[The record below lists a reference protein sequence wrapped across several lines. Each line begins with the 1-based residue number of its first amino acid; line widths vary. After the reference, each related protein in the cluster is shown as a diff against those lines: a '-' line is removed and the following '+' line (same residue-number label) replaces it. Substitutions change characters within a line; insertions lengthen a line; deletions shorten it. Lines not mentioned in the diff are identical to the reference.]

1 MIIDKNINSLL
12 SIDDT
17 NLDWEINWSIAF
29 PEGEQR
35 IEVQV
40 NFWNL
45 IEGEQVNKNHR
56 VLYIP
61 TGEVSDDV
69 SFSRT
74 DIKNI
79 FFQAHPYLQK

>member
-17 NLDWEINWSIAF
+17 NLDWEIDWTINF
-29 PEGEQR
+29 PEGAQR

-45 IEGEQVNKNHR
+45 INNEKVNKNHR

-61 TGEVSDDV
+61 TGVVGDDV
-69 SFSRT
+69 SFSRA
-74 DIKNI
+74 DIKNM
-79 FFQAHPYLQK
+79 FFQTHPYLVK